1 MAHATIAVFHRRLAG
16 RQGHRSLSRM
26 QARVILM
33 TASVYRAAVMRERR
47 PVGPRVRPSPY
58 AAARSVRPRLESA
71 GCIRDG
77 AQILLRKLNLGGC
90 DILLE
95 LMELRRARDGMG

>member
-58 AAARSVRPRLESA
+58 DAARSVRPRLESA
-71 GCIRDG
+71 SSPTRFNRPTNAWFFWLAC
-77 AQILLRKLNLGGC
+77 LL
-90 DILLE
+90 
-95 LMELRRARDGMG
+95 